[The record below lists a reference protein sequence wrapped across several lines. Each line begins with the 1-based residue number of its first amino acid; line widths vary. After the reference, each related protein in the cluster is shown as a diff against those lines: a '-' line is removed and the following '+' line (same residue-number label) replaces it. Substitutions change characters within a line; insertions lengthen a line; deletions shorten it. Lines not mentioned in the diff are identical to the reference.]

1 MGKMKEYDRS
11 AYKSVEDAVHSL
23 MKDHWISGDVY
34 TPAALEAV
42 LTFLCLNNIGHTYS
56 ETKGANQHKLVTL
69 TCDEIDETIYWY
81 EQKEES
87 SYYLIRYADNY
98 EDEFEVSGFVVLT
111 SREMNDFDTALNVLE
126 TIMESTELSFY
137 FGTNEEM
144 VYDDFKFF
152 LEAISV
158 SVLSK
163 SEGAFMLK
171 QFGKSYGT
179 HPYFHIMDLV
189 KNYKEDANDKV

>member
-1 MGKMKEYDRS
+1 
-11 AYKSVEDAVHSL
+11 
-23 MKDHWISGDVY
+23 
-34 TPAALEAV
+34 
-42 LTFLCLNNIGHTYS
+42 LNDIGHTYS
-56 ETKGANQHKLVTL
+56 KTNGANQYKLVTL

-87 SYYLIRYADNY
+87 SYYLIRYADDY

>member
-1 MGKMKEYDRS
+1 MSKIKELDKS
-11 AYKSVEDAVHSL
+11 MYKSVEDAIQSL
-23 MKDHWISGDVY
+23 LEKHRISDNIY
-34 TPAALEAV
+34 TTGGLESI
-42 LTFLCLNNIGHTYS
+42 LSFLCINNIGHTYS
-56 ETKGANQHKLVTL
+56 KTDGANLYQLVSL
-69 TCDEIDETIYWY
+69 TCDEVDETIYWY
-81 EQKEES
+81 EQKEEG

-111 SREMNDFDTALNVLE
+111 SKEMNDFDTALNVLE

>member
-1 MGKMKEYDRS
+1 MGKMKEHDRS

-56 ETKGANQHKLVTL
+56 KTNGANQHKLVTL

-81 EQKEES
+81 EQKEEN
-87 SYYLIRYADNY
+87 SYYLIRYADDY

-111 SREMNDFDTALNVLE
+111 SKEMNDFDTALNVLE
-126 TIMESTELSFY
+126 TIMESTEFSFY

-158 SVLSK
+158 SILSK

-179 HPYFHIMDLV
+179 HPYFHIMNFV
-189 KNYKEDANDKV
+189 KDQEEEAND

>member
-11 AYKSVEDAVHSL
+11 MYKSVEDAVHSL
-23 MKDHWISGDVY
+23 MKDHWVSGDVY
-34 TPAALEAV
+34 TTAALEAV

-56 ETKGANQHKLVTL
+56 KTNGTNQHKLVTL

-87 SYYLIRYADNY
+87 SYYLIKYADDY

-126 TIMESTELSFY
+126 TIIESTELSFY

-158 SVLSK
+158 SILSK

-179 HPYFHIMDLV
+179 HPYFHIMNLV
-189 KNYKEDANDKV
+189 KNYKEDTNDKV

>member
-56 ETKGANQHKLVTL
+56 KTNGANQHKLVTL

-81 EQKEES
+81 EKSKES
-87 SYYLIRYADNY
+87 FYYLIKYADDY
-98 EDEFEVSGFVVLT
+98 IDEFDVSGFVTLT
-111 SREMNDFDTALNVLE
+111 SEEMNEFDAALNRLE
-126 TIMESTELSFY
+126 KIMKVHDFTFY

-144 VYDDFKFF
+144 VYEDFEYF

-158 SVLSK
+158 SVISQK
-163 SEGAFMLK
+163 EGTFLLK
-171 QFGKSYGT
+171 QFDKKYGI
-179 HPYFHIMDLV
+179 HPYFEIMNFV
-189 KNYKEDANDKV
+189 KNHEEKEND

>member
-23 MKDHWISGDVY
+23 MEDHWISGDVY

-56 ETKGANQHKLVTL
+56 KTKGANQHELVTL

-111 SREMNDFDTALNVLE
+111 SKEMNDFDTALNVLE

-158 SVLSK
+158 SILSK
-163 SEGAFMLK
+163 SEGAFVLK